1 MDEST
6 RVKADLIPYSD
17 EYARDVRSWMESEE
31 TYQAVCRGK
40 EFPPPDDIV
49 QSWQR
54 QGVTSYIL
62 LSDRKPVAYG
72 ELWARPLE
80 LAVEICHLLVSPYQR
95 DKGYGVKT
103 LQLLYDRAAARKDV
117 AKVLIN
123 LWDDNEAALGC
134 YLKAGF
140 DLLGTSKFTTGLR
153 LVRMIQP

>member
-1 MDEST
+1 MDDST

-17 EYARDVRSWMESEE
+17 EYARDVRSWIECEE
-31 TYQAVCRGK
+31 TYKAVCRGND
-40 EFPPPDDIV
+40 FPPPDDIV
-49 QSWQR
+49 RSWQR
-54 QGVTSYIL
+54 QGVSSYIL
-62 LSDRKPVAYG
+62 LSDRKPIAYG

-80 LAVEICHLLVSPYQR
+80 MAVEINHVLVSPYER

-103 LQLLYDRAAARKDV
+103 LELLYNRVSRKGV

-123 LWDDNEAALGC
+123 LWDENEAALSC

-140 DLLGTSKFTTGLR
+140 ELLGTAKLGTGLR